1 MQVIHSVPPAGYA
14 LAMVKPP
21 ADKDAPRIAVVS
33 SSLDPESRS
42 ALVAELCRENLEQ
55 RGATTTLIDLRE
67 TVLAR
72 FDNHTVYK
80 TPEYTKLH
88 GQIARAEGL
97 LLCTPI
103 YNWSVSAE
111 LKKLI
116 EATGST
122 PPDTSKRGA
131 WFDKVVTF
139 AGAAGLPHSTMA
151 FGTLANTLMLDF
163 KCVLN
168 PYQIYVHNRH
178 WIADT
183 LTDEAHARIDK
194 TLAVMLELTIL
205 LRGRSYSSDWE
216 L

>member
-1 MQVIHSVPPAGYA
+1 MRHPPNGYA
-14 LAMVKPP
+14 LGMSETGTKKPH
-21 ADKDAPRIAVVS
+21 ITVVS

-42 ALVAELCRENLEQ
+42 AVIAELCREKLEQ
-55 RGATTTLIDLRE
+55 RGAETVFIDLRE

-72 FDNHTVYK
+72 FDNHTIYE
-80 TPEYTKLH
+80 TPECAELH
-88 GQIARAEGL
+88 GQIAQAEGL

-103 YNWSVSAE
+103 YNWSISAE

-116 EATGST
+116 EVTGST
-122 PPDTSKRGA
+122 PPDGSKRGA

-151 FGTLANTLMLDF
+151 FGALANTLMLDF
-163 KCVLN
+163 KCVVN
-168 PYQIYVHNRH
+168 PYQIYIHNRH
-178 WIADT
+178 WSEAG
-183 LTDEAHARIDK
+183 LSSEAHARIDK
-194 TLAVMLELTIL
+194 TLTVMLELTLL